1 MNRVLISY
9 IIFDLLFL
17 ATGVLLLV
25 ATLTQDDDRN
35 PPTRANVARKMLLSL
50 CPLRGEPQSTSL
62 DGVSQTAFSDPKTAA
77 FVNGVFIIF
86 AFMLS
91 LPGLALPTSRMWL
104 WMHGWL
110 VAFCITFTLALGVDL
125 WLQTLKMRS
134 NLSTLWARQSP
145 QIQGLLQETFNC
157 CGYMDSSTPPF
168 QPNSVCPNSLKAAN
182 MPGCVW
188 DFSNYTNTYLGT
200 IFTASFGIV
209 ALDVLLLLNV
219 SMVLKQRREQKRY
232 RHIDEKNGLGSI

>member
-1 MNRVLISY
+1 MNKVLISY

-17 ATGVLLLV
+17 ATGVLLLS
-25 ATLTQDDDRN
+25 ATLTQDDARN
-35 PPTRANVARKMLLSL
+35 PPTRTNVARKMLLSL
-50 CPLRGEPQSTSL
+50 CPLR
-62 DGVSQTAFSDPKTAA
+62 AA
-77 FVNGVFIIF
+77 FVNGVFIVF
-86 AFMLS
+86 TFMLS

-104 WMHGWL
+104 WLHGWL
-110 VAFCITFTLALGVDL
+110 VAFCITFTLALGLDL

-134 NLSTLWARQSP
+134 NLSALWARQSP

-188 DFSNYTNTYLGT
+188 GFSNYMSTYLGMV
-200 IFTASFGIV
+200 FTASFGIV